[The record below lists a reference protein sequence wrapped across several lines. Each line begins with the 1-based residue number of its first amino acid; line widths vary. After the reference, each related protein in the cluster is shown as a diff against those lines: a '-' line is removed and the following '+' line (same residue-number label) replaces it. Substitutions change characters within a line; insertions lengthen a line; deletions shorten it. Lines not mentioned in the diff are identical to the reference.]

1 MENSS
6 KNKSGQS
13 TAEPSKKINKKELV
27 VKIDLPGQPI
37 QCWTSDV
44 EKITVILQKHRDI
57 IFDVDMSAGKTYTVW
72 AEASEMYDPK
82 AKKLIHPRETLNFR
96 DGELLHLWIAR
107 SFKGKIFLYEG
118 KNLIGA
124 YDVKTLDPSIES
136 LDPAFKPA
144 PINIILKSYKLFS
157 APKTFNV
164 VQTDGSYSTPPVA
177 NVNEHENFL
186 QVVEIN
192 AKTSDMPKDIADF
205 FKHGGEKEIALSGGV
220 LTRNWI
226 MNQLVAQVGY
236 LNDNRDWIKELYK
249 ERMTLRAIDHANGRK
264 MYVILTGLTRV
275 RQKLTAARYSA
286 NNTKVLA
293 FSFGAG
299 SATGLRHGSWA
310 SLKGNASGAG
320 RLAMLFTVTIDIAEW
335 LAGYEERD
343 PVTGKPK
350 HDVADLF
357 IKVGID
363 VAKNLINSVITN
375 CIAWWIL
382 GLFGGAPIIVI
393 IVGTMIL
400 SLLVN
405 AGMDYLD
412 KRSGISEKI
421 ASKIKDAPSLLE
433 NLMQKDYG
441 GFKKAIDQAMK
452 YGGFDD
458 DYSIHTAR

>member
-1 MENSS
+1 MDNSL
-6 KNKSGQS
+6 KKKFDQS
-13 TAEPSKKINKKELV
+13 TDDFNKKDKKKELV

-37 QCWTSDV
+37 QCWTTGV
-44 EKITVILQKHRDI
+44 EKVTVILQKHRDV
-57 IFDVDMSAGKTYTVW
+57 IFDVELSAGKVYTVW
-72 AEASEMYDPK
+72 SELSEMYDPK
-82 AKKLIHPRETLNFR
+82 AKKLMRPCETVDFK
-96 DGELLHLWIAR
+96 DGQILHLWIAR
-107 SFKGKIFLYEG
+107 SFKGRIFLREG

-124 YDVKTLDPSIES
+124 YDVKQLDPTIES
-136 LDPAFKPA
+136 LDAASKPA
-144 PINIILKSYKLFS
+144 PINIILKSQKIFS
-157 APKTFNV
+157 SPPLFNV
-164 VQTDGSYSTPPVA
+164 VQTDGSYSTPPA
-177 NVNEHENFL
+177 PSAHEHKYFL

-192 AKTSDMPKDIADF
+192 ATTQDMPKDIADF
-205 FKHGGEKEIALSGGV
+205 FKHGSEKEVIMSGGV
-220 LTRNWI
+220 VTRNWI

-236 LNDNRDWIKELYK
+236 LNDNRDWIREIYK

-264 MYVILTGLTRV
+264 VYVILTGLTSV

-286 NNTKVLA
+286 TNTKVLA

-310 SLKGNASGAG
+310 SVKGNASGAG

-335 LAGYEERD
+335 LVDYEQRD
-343 PVTGKPK
+343 PLTGKPK
-350 HDVADLF
+350 QDVADLF

-375 CIAWWIL
+375 CIAGFIL
-382 GLFGGAPIIVI
+382 GIAGGAPIIVI
-393 IVGTMIL
+393 IVGTMVL

-412 KRSGISEKI
+412 KRSGASAKI
-421 ASKIKDAPSLLE
+421 ASKIKEAPSLLE

-441 GFKKAIDQAMK
+441 GFKKAIEQAIK